1 MPIASSQAAAFDG
14 GTFVFALA
22 RSLFYSLGVSTATF
36 FQWYMIV
43 PIVVFITAIIFWPA
57 SILQSYPALQT
68 KDTIVSPYIG
78 TASSPALSMR
88 SIRNSVR
95 NSYKSL
101 RSLEEAHSNT
111 LVDAPL
117 KTVLSHPT
125 FWMLASW
132 TSIHIL
138 KLNFVVATINDQLK
152 GDFDKEEVD
161 YMINMFGLMLPF
173 GFVILPV
180 VAHLLSKSPMGA
192 VQLANTIGVT
202 YEAILLYFPN
212 KWLLTFVVFPAVATS
227 RQMVYSTGKTLL
239 LICFQT
245 HVLALNCFSMI
256 LKQCFIRLVKYLAL
270 PTMEHCLG

>member
-202 YEAILLYFPN
+202 YGAILLYFPN

-227 RQMVYSTGKTLL
+227 RQMVYSTGKTL
-239 LICFQT
+239 F
-245 HVLALNCFSMI
+245 
-256 LKQCFIRLVKYLAL
+256 
-270 PTMEHCLG
+270 